1 MNRKPYTRLSRAWLI
16 TLTSI
21 GLAGLPSLAQCAYAQ
36 QGQNIN
42 GVEVMHI
49 KGPIFMFSAGGSN
62 ITASIGPDG
71 VLLVDTGPA
80 EMADKLKAA
89 IVEVQQQVAMARAL
103 TTAPPIGGAETRSAT
118 QAMLFT
124 YNTPKRSADPIRFI
138 MNTSGLPD
146 HVGGNAKVAKAIP
159 KELSFQD
166 PQEDATHIYAH
177 ENVLGR
183 LSGAKGDEFMV
194 PFASR
199 PSDTY
204 VANLY
209 KLTGFFNGEGV
220 QLNHVPSASTDGDSI
235 VWFRGSDVI
244 AAGDIYRTD
253 AYPTPDIKMG
263 GNIQGVIEG
272 LNQLLDM
279 AIPEYRQE
287 GGTLIVPGHGR
298 LSDFADVAWYRD
310 MVTIIRDRVQ
320 HLIEKGM
327 SLEQVQAAKPT
338 RDYDG
343 RYGKQ
348 PGSADKFIDA
358 VYRSLSSRGDK

>member
-1 MNRKPYTRLSRAWLI
+1 LLI
-16 TLTSI
+16 AVTFVA
-21 GLAGLPSLAQCAYAQ
+21 LAGLTQHAYAQ
-36 QGQNIN
+36 QSQNIN
-42 GVEVMHI
+42 GVEVMHL
-49 KGPIFMFSAGGSN
+49 KGPIFVFSAGGAN
-62 ITASIGPDG
+62 VTASIGPDG

-80 EMADKLKAA
+80 ETADKLKAA
-89 IVEVQQQVAMARAL
+89 IVEVQKQVAMARAL
-103 TTAPPIGGAETRSAT
+103 TARPPIGGAETKSAT
-118 QAMLFT
+118 QTTLYSF
-124 YNTPKRSADPIRFI
+124 NTPKPADDPVRFI
-138 MNTSGLPD
+138 MNTSGRAE
-146 HVGGNAKVAKAIP
+146 HIGGNNKVAIAVP

-166 PQEDATHIYAH
+166 PKEDATHIYAH
-177 ENVLGR
+177 ENVLTR
-183 LSGAKGDEFMV
+183 LSGAKGQEFTA
-194 PFASR
+194 PFGLR

-204 VANLY
+204 FASPY

-220 QLNHVPSASTDGDSI
+220 QLNHVAAASTDGDSF

-253 AYPTPDIKMG
+253 AYPLPDLKMG

-272 LNQLLDM
+272 LNQLLDT

-310 MVTIIRDRVQ
+310 MVTIIRDRIQ
-320 HLIEKGM
+320 HMIEKGM

-338 RDYDG
+338 LDYDG
-343 RYGKQ
+343 RYGKE

-358 VYRSLSSRGDK
+358 IYRSLSARGDK